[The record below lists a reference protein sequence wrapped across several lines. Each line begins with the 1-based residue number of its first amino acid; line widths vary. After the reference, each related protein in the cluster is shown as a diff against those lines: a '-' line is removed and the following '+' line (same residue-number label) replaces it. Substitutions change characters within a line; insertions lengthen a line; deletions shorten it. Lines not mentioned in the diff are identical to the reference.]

1 MHLTDLLTRV
11 KAPLSNVTEPSY
23 LGELTFD
30 GVEHHLYSDGTLLPV
45 VAGGSTDTHPNQ
57 ADKRLLTVDEFC
69 KRYSVARSHAFKL
82 LRNGEIDSV
91 LAGGPRQRRIPVDA
105 AERWLAKLNRADA
118 K

>member
-30 GVEHHLYSDGTLLPV
+30 GVEHHLYTDGTLLPV
-45 VAGGSTDTHPNQ
+45 IAGGSIDTHPDQ
-57 ADKRLLTVDEFC
+57 AKRLLTVDEFC

-82 LRNGEIDSV
+82 LRDGEIDSV
-91 LAGGPRQRRIPVDA
+91 LAGGPRQRRIPVEA
-105 AERWLAKLNRADA
+105 AERWLAKLTRADA